1 VVVELTSCDTDR
13 LLVVLCSSFAI
24 YNVHFLYIVIYTF
37 ICTCGEQY
45 EKIKMV
51 FIHFIFVLVVRNM
64 NKSAGLLS
72 LYWRKYDNINAIN
85 LCLPGKLSQ
94 FILSRVND

>member
-1 VVVELTSCDTDR
+1 MVAELTSCDTDR
-13 LLVVLCSSFAI
+13 LFVVLCSSFAI

-45 EKIKMV
+45 EKIKMIC
-51 FIHFIFVLVVRNM
+51 IHFIFLLVIAVLKKKRLFIHFVFVFVVRNM

-72 LYWRKYDNINAIN
+72 L
-85 LCLPGKLSQ
+85 
-94 FILSRVND
+94 